1 MAFSRLTGAVPGFH
15 PAAKAASV
23 KLRAAGTIH
32 MQILRD
38 AFLPTR
44 HRHDDF
50 ESRAG
55 GQLRLNRLVQQRL
68 IGIGD
73 QLVPF
78 IARDAYGKIVR
89 IESRTAR
96 HGQDFSGMRVH
107 GDDRA
112 VLPFQR
118 FLGGDLQIDING
130 EL

>member
-1 MAFSRLTGAVPGFH
+1 
-15 PAAKAASV
+15 
-23 KLRAAGTIH
+23 

-44 HRHDDF
+44 NRHDDF
-50 ESRAG
+50 ESGAW
-55 GQLRLNRLVQQRL
+55 GQLRLNRFVQQRL
-68 IGIGD
+68 VGIGN

-78 IARDAYGKIVR
+78 IPRNAYGKIVG
-89 IESRTAR
+89 IESRSAR
-96 HGQDFSGMRVH
+96 HSQDFSGMRVH

-118 FLGGDLQIDING
+118 FLGRDLQIDING